1 VFNKELYADGLLAGL
16 KYVRKE
22 CYLDLK
28 KTRGKNLNVEDVGAY
43 VRLGASMF
51 DESDNHRIFSYD
63 SDDDDDRVEEI
74 NDSELEN
81 EKF

>member
-1 VFNKELYADGLLAGL
+1 M
-16 KYVRKE
+16 
-22 CYLDLK
+22 K

-43 VRLGASMF
+43 IRLGASMF

-63 SDDDDDRVEEI
+63 ADDDDSDDRVEEI